1 MRARLRAALRRCV
14 AARSAQ
20 RRSAASL
27 VAVRRMWTLT
37 ALLGCCAALCFLT
50 VVSRLALAP
59 PAVAIPWV
67 VFAALFCIAEA
78 RRVHIHF
85 RRNAHSFSLSEIP
98 LVLGLY
104 FASPQTLV
112 SSRLAG
118 AAVALW
124 LIRRQPPVRVVFNLT
139 LYAVEAE
146 LAMWLI
152 SVFEPL
158 RSVTS
163 PHSWAVMLAIV
174 AVIAVLGFSLSA
186 TVISIAEGRLGR
198 AQLVRGYLFSVG
210 AGLVNACLAIQAA
223 AAISRNLAEL
233 WLLGTPLLGVA
244 VAFILYTS
252 EHQKRQRI
260 QHLYECSDL
269 LQRTAVADAAVP
281 ELLAQI
287 SQVFSGELAE
297 VVLLPVATGTGRAS
311 TTTLRHGLVRRHDA
325 EVDRAFLEGLMMAVG
340 SETRARA
347 ITWADSTG
355 NVRDWLTRHGLKD
368 AMLTSLWGDGALL
381 GVLTVGNRL
390 NDVGTFSADDL
401 TLFETFGAHTSVA
414 VQTMRLDNTLTYQ
427 AFHDPLTNLA
437 NRLLFT
443 DRLEHALSRRHEKRG
458 MIAVL
463 FVDLD
468 DFKMVNDTF
477 GHAAGDDLLR
487 SVAER
492 LRSVLRSAD
501 TAARFG
507 GDEFAVLLEDAPS
520 ADDITAV
527 AERVVTAL
535 RPHFVVERQEVAVH
549 ASIGVALATASTVG
563 AEELLRRADAAM
575 YWAKVQGKGG
585 YEIYDAGMIEGSG
598 RRLQVRTELERALT
612 DGDLRVHYQPIVDLR
627 SAEVRGVEA
636 LVRWEHPER
645 GWILPGEF
653 IGIAEETGLI
663 ADLGAFVLRE
673 ACAQLQTWESTLP
686 LQDDFQLHV
695 NVSQRQLRTD
705 DAIDAVR
712 AILAE
717 TAVAPRRL
725 VVEMTESFVGEH
737 GDVARER
744 MRELKALGVSLAID
758 DFGTGYSSLALLQDM
773 PFDILKVDRAFID
786 DLDGDRRR
794 RAFTAAIFGLGDT
807 LGLTMIAEGVERE
820 KQRSTLLALGC
831 TLAQGFLFS
840 SAVPGQQIAD
850 MLRGQGS
857 IGGVV
862 PLRVLSAGDR
872 PAARAKSLPA

>member
-1 MRARLRAALRRCV
+1 V
-14 AARSAQ
+14 EVQ
-20 RRSAASL
+20 RRSAGSL
-27 VAVRRMWTLT
+27 MAVRRVWALS
-37 ALLGCCAALCFLT
+37 ALLGCAAALFFLT
-50 VVSRLALAP
+50 VVNGLALAP

-67 VFAALFCIAEA
+67 VFAAMFCIAEA
-78 RRVHIHF
+78 RRVHVHF

-104 FASPQTLV
+104 FATPQTLV

-118 AAVALW
+118 AVVALS
-124 LIRRQPPVRVVFNLT
+124 LIRRQPPAKAAFNLA
-139 LYAVEAE
+139 LYAIEAE
-146 LAMWLI
+146 VAVWLI

-158 RSVTS
+158 HSVTT
-163 PHSWAVMLAIV
+163 PHSWAVMLA
-174 AVIAVLGFSLSA
+174 VIGVVVLLGFSLTA
-186 TVISIAEGRLGR
+186 LVISLAEGTLGR
-198 AQLVRGYLFSVG
+198 HQLVRGYLFSVG

-233 WLLGTPLLGVA
+233 WLLGMPLLGVA
-244 VAFILYTS
+244 AAFVLYTS

-287 SQVFSGELAE
+287 SQVFRGELAE

-311 TTTLRHGLVRRHDA
+311 TTTWRHGQVRKRDQ

-340 SETRARA
+340 SETRARG
-347 ITWADSTG
+347 ISWADSTG
-355 NVRDWLTRHGLKD
+355 NVREWLTRQDLRD

-390 NDVGTFSADDL
+390 SDVGSFSADDL
-401 TLFETFGAHTSVA
+401 TLFETFGAQTSVA
-414 VQTMRLDNTLTYQ
+414 VQNMRLDNTLTYQ

-443 DRLEHALSRRHEKRG
+443 DRLKHALSRRDEKRG
-458 MIAVL
+458 LIAVL

-487 SVAER
+487 NVAER
-492 LRSVLRSAD
+492 LRSVLRVAD

-507 GDEFAVLLEDAPS
+507 GDEFAILLEDALNP
-520 ADDITAV
+520 DDIAAV
-527 AERVVTAL
+527 AERVVATL
-535 RPHFVVERQEVAVH
+535 KPHFVVERQEVAVH
-549 ASIGVALATASTVG
+549 ASIGVALATASTIS

-575 YWAKVQGKGG
+575 YRAKVQGKGG
-585 YEIYDAGMIEGSG
+585 YEVYDAGRMLEGSG
-598 RRLQVRTELERALT
+598 RRLQVRTELERALS

-645 GWILPGEF
+645 GWVLPGEF

-673 ACAQLQTWESTLP
+673 ACAQLQGWESTLP
-686 LQDDFQLHV
+686 LHDDFQLHV

-705 DAIDAVR
+705 HVIDAVR
-712 AILAE
+712 AVLVE
-717 TAVAPRRL
+717 TGLAPRRL
-725 VVEMTESFVGEH
+725 VIEMTESFVGEH

-744 MRELKALGVSLAID
+744 MRELKALGVGLAID
-758 DFGTGYSSLALLQDM
+758 DFGTGYSSLAILQDM

-786 DLDGDRRR
+786 DLDGDGRR
-794 RAFTAAIFGLGDT
+794 RAFTAAIFGLGET
-807 LGLTMIAEGVERE
+807 LGLQMIAEGVERE
-820 KQRSTLLALGC
+820 EQRSTLLALGC

-840 SAVPGQQIAD
+840 SAVAGTQIVE
-850 MLRGQGS
+850 MLRGQKS
-857 IGGVV
+857 VGGVV
-862 PLRVLSAGDR
+862 PLRLLSVGDS
-872 PAARAKSLPA
+872 PAASAKSLPA